1 MAYSGN
7 IGIKTFNAL
16 KVVDHAFRRCR
27 LPAQAI
33 TSEMQEYALDSLTFM
48 LDELSNIRTP
58 SWCIEQQ
65 ILPLYENNQI
75 VTLPKGTID
84 VLNLNLNVLQE
95 LSGTVKATNTSY
107 LVNLTTPTIVNFIGI
122 KWSAAAIPVTFQTS
136 SDNIAWTTVGT
147 STSVNLSTNATA
159 VAGNITWTQINGAL
173 AKQYFR
179 IIPTDGASTIS
190 YTTITLGNMPQAIP
204 LGLLS
209 RDNYVNQSN
218 LVFAGRPSSFY
229 YQRDLPEPVVNL
241 WPAPNAASEKYQLV
255 LWRHRQIMDTD
266 NLQQQV
272 EIPNRWMEA
281 IINGLAARVCAE
293 TPSADAQLMPM
304 LEARAAASVQRAWDG
319 DNDGSAI
326 QINPGIG
333 VYTA

>member
-7 IGIKTFNAL
+7 VGVKTFNAL

-33 TSEMQEYALDSLTFM
+33 TSEMQDYALDSLTFM
-48 LDELSNIRTP
+48 LDELANIRTP
-58 SWCIEQQ
+58 AWCIEQQ

-95 LSGTVKATNTSY
+95 LSGTVTATNTSY

-136 SDNIAWTTVGT
+136 SDNVAWVTVGT
-147 STSVNLSTNATA
+147 STSQDLSTNATA

-173 AKQYFR
+173 ARQYFR
-179 IIPTDGASTIS
+179 IISTDGASTIS

-204 LGLLS
+204 LGVLN

-229 YQRDLPEPVVNL
+229 YQRDIPQPVVNL

-266 NLQQQV
+266 NLQQQI
-272 EIPNRWMEA
+272 EIPNRWLEA

-293 TPSADAQLMPM
+293 TVSADASLIPT
-304 LEARAAASVQRAWDG
+304 LEAKAAMSVQRAWDG
-319 DNDGSAI
+319 DNDGSPI